1 VWKTNIKLLSYVY
14 IMAQR
19 MTICTSSSSRMMKN
33 RGNASGKALSSMAS
47 LEQSRKIALPTPKRV
62 LMPNQRQTANL
73 RVKDAKA
80 TAENVGDTETLSG
93 VVFRPFKE
101 VQSQLATVTNTNT
114 NTNTTSLARQN
125 FSDACEA
132 ALNDQINVEFNVSY
146 VYHALHA
153 YFDRDY
159 IGLPG
164 MAKYFKA
171 QSQEERE
178 HAELFMEYLNK
189 RGGKVKLQSIMMPDM
204 EFAGS
209 ASGDALY
216 AMELTLS
223 LEKLVNE
230 KLLSLHKT
238 AEDSC
243 DPQMTD
249 FVEGNF
255 LDEQVQAIKD
265 VSTMVSQ
272 LRRVGQGH
280 GVYHFDLQL
289 Q

>member
-1 VWKTNIKLLSYVY
+1 
-14 IMAQR
+14 MAQR

-47 LEQSRKIALPTPKRV
+47 LEQNRKIALPTPKRV

>member
-1 VWKTNIKLLSYVY
+1 
-14 IMAQR
+14 MASSR
-19 MTICTSSSSRMMKN
+19 MTICTSSSSSSQRMLKN
-33 RGNASGKALSSMAS
+33 RGTASGKALSSIAS
-47 LEQSRKIALPTPKRV
+47 LEQHRKIALPTPKRV

-73 RVKDAKA
+73 RMKDAKA
-80 TAENVGDTETLSG
+80 TAENMGDTETLAG

-132 ALNDQINVEFNVSY
+132 ALNDQINIEFNVSY

-249 FVEGNF
+249 FIEGNF

>member
-1 VWKTNIKLLSYVY
+1 MYFVRSDNCGTEKK
-14 IMAQR
+14 MAQK
-19 MTICTSSSSRMMKN
+19 MNVCSSSRAVKN
-33 RGNASGKALSSMAS
+33 SQCVRSSPQSVKVIKTKSLSHATTSRPRVFVPHRQLSGIRAA
-47 LEQSRKIALPTPKRV
+47 
-62 LMPNQRQTANL
+62 
-73 RVKDAKA
+73 KDIKA
-80 TAENVGDTETLSG
+80 TADSLGDTETLAG
-93 VVFRPFKE
+93 VVFRPFQE
-101 VQSQLATVTNTNT
+101 VQSQLATVTNTNN

-125 FSDACEA
+125 FSDACES

-164 MAKYFKA
+164 MAKYFKS
-171 QSQEERE
+171 QSHEERE
-178 HAELFMEYLNK
+178 HAELLMEYLNK

-249 FVEGNF
+249 FIEGNF
-255 LDEQVQAIKD
+255 LDEQVAAIKE